1 MYNRDGNNFGNLIR
15 EIVQDGV
22 DIVKSFFDRRNYRGF
37 ANSDIIDMPQPPAV
51 YEHKPGLKIAGILMA
66 IAGFTCG
73 GFSFLWSLL
82 LLLGSVFVGEIG
94 FGFGLFGANLLLVGG
109 CMFLGVKGTSM
120 VGSVNR
126 FSTYVKTIGQEE
138 LCNIKQL
145 ADRIG
150 KSTNYVTK
158 DVEKM
163 IQKGWFCQGHLD
175 DKKTCLMVTDNMYRE
190 YQKLE
195 REKKQLQMQEE
206 ERRRKQ
212 LEEERKQEEM
222 AKFERSRKSG
232 PIWGSNRDGKT
243 EPENANQIYRKSQ
256 TQKRGNLSKLPLE
269 VRRVIEQG
277 DSYVEQIRRCNDAIP
292 GEIIS
297 AKIDHMELLLNRIFD
312 RVEQKPEYVGDIRK
326 LMEYYLPTTIKLL
339 ETYAEM
345 DAQPVG
351 GNNIQSTK
359 KEIED
364 SLDTINLAFEKLL
377 DSLFQ
382 DTAWDVSSDI
392 SVLKT
397 MLAQEGLGED
407 GFKRN

>member
-1 MYNRDGNNFGNLIR
+1 MNNRKGWRLGAF
-15 EIVQDGV
+15 
-22 DIVKSFFDRRNYRGF
+22 RNS
-37 ANSDIIDMPQPPAV
+37 NPNIIDMPQPPAI
-51 YEHKPGLKIAGILMA
+51 YEHKPSVKLMGIMMA
-66 IAGFTCG
+66 VMGFFCG
-73 GFSFLWSLL
+73 GASLLWSMF
-82 LLLGSVFVGEIG
+82 LLLGAAFVGEIG
-94 FGFGLFGANLLLVGG
+94 LGLGVFGVNLLLVGG
-109 CMFLGVKGTSM
+109 CMFLGVKGISM

-126 FSTYVKTIGQEE
+126 FSIYVKTIGQEE

-145 ADRIG
+145 AERIG

-163 IQKGWFCQGHLD
+163 IRKGWFCQGHLD

-195 REKKQLQMQEE
+195 REKKQIQLEEE

-212 LEEERKQEEM
+212 LEEERKLEKME
-222 AKFERSRKSG
+222 KFERRRKGG
-232 PIWGSNRDGKT
+232 PIWGGNRDGKD
-243 EPENANQIYRKSQ
+243 ESESANKLDRKSQ
-256 TQKRGNLSKLPLE
+256 TQRRLNMSKLPLE

-277 DSYVEQIRRCNDAIP
+277 DSYVEQIRKCNDAIP

-297 AKIDHMELLLNRIFD
+297 AKIDHMEVLLNRIFD

-326 LMEYYLPTTIKLL
+326 LMEYYLPTTVKLL

-351 GNNIQSTK
+351 GENIRSTK

-364 SLDTINLAFEKLL
+364 SLDTINVAFEKLL

-382 DTAWDVSSDI
+382 DEAWDVSSDI

-407 GFKRN
+407 GFKRM